1 MIRPQAAAAS
11 EPSSVPYK
19 EKETRNLHSF
29 GHSLR
34 ISGERVGRKT
44 HKHKKGV
51 GLIQSN
57 PLIFLVLPMR
67 FERMLRFLNDHA
79 GDRALDETAL
89 AALALTLGADVPF
102 FLLGRPARATG
113 VGERL
118 VPDDPGLAGFFVVVV
133 CPRTR
138 IATAWAYAALDASR
152 DLPPKPGE
160 NCLTSV
166 FEKNR
171 RAFCVT
177 GQPLRNDFE
186 SVVFAASPEIGRI
199 KERLLA
205 CGAAA
210 ALLSGS
216 GSAVF
221 GLFRERH
228 MNLSGRAARAAC
240 DFYKV
245 DPADVLVIHDEL
257 DLPLGRMRIKRG
269 GGNAGHNGLKSLT
282 QELGTPDFFRLRL
295 GIGRPA
301 PGRDVA
307 GYVLEPFP
315 SQEMATVRRVLPAA
329 VAAVLELFEDGL
341 DAVRQ
346 RLGTFDGTA

>member
-1 MIRPQAAAAS
+1 MAVHALI
-11 EPSSVPYK
+11 
-19 EKETRNLHSF
+19 
-29 GHSLR
+29 
-34 ISGERVGRKT
+34 
-44 HKHKKGV
+44 V
-51 GLIQSN
+51 GLGN
-57 PLIFLVLPMR
+57 PGPRYAATRHNFGFMTLDALIARADELGGAPRPALTSRKDLEAVSLSLPVLPGGAFAQFICVR
-67 FERMLRFLNDHA
+67 P
-79 GDRALDETAL
+79 
-89 AALALTLGADVPF
+89 LT
-102 FLLGRPARATG
+102 
-113 VGERL
+113 
-118 VPDDPGLAGFFVVVV
+118 
-133 CPRTR
+133 
-138 IATAWAYAALDASR
+138 Y
-152 DLPPKPGE
+152 
-160 NCLTSV
+160 
-166 FEKNR
+166 
-171 RAFCVT
+171 
-177 GQPLRNDFE
+177 
-186 SVVFAASPEIGRI
+186 
-199 KERLLA
+199 
-205 CGAAA
+205 
-210 ALLSGS
+210 
-216 GSAVF
+216 
-221 GLFRERH
+221 